1 MCPRA
6 TVKLRR
12 PDARALAALFIAVM
26 IVAGQAQAPTAQPP
40 VSVAFLYSDGNL
52 PGTLKAFKSIL
63 QERPELKG
71 KVELRFLTESVF
83 DEVKPAQ
90 ITSSNVL
97 VLDMMNQ
104 QMLDRYNAKYR
115 IDVIQQVRRGG

>member
-1 MCPRA
+1 MA
-6 TVKLRR
+6 VRR
-12 PDARALAALFIAVM
+12 RLLEILALTIALTF
-26 IVAGQAQAPTAQPP
+26 GTSAQTTPP

-63 QERPELKG
+63 DERPDLKG

-83 DEVKPAQ
+83 DDTTPAQ
-90 ITSSNVL
+90 LTSSKVL

-104 QMLDRYNAKYR
+104 QMLDRFN
-115 IDVIQQVRRGG
+115 